1 MARIRSGQS
10 MANAILKLLL
20 VAHLAIVPVFF
31 PKFSGIHNG
40 QMTVS
45 NAPAWHQILHS
56 GDFEQPDGAM
66 VLWRERF

>member
-1 MARIRSGQS
+1 MAH
-10 MANAILKLLL
+10 AILSLLL
-20 VAHLAIVPVFF
+20 MFPLAIVPVFF

-40 QMTVS
+40 QLSVS

-56 GDFEQPDGAM
+56 GDLEQPDGAM